1 MQRLCQTTEQSIVT
15 LWESVTVCAHD
26 PHPYLD
32 NVHVTN
38 VSIGQHNDTRYPRV
52 IIFVYVLFF
61 FPIPYY
67 LIAEI
72 KYWTP

>member
-38 VSIGQHNDTRYPRV
+38 VSIGYCV